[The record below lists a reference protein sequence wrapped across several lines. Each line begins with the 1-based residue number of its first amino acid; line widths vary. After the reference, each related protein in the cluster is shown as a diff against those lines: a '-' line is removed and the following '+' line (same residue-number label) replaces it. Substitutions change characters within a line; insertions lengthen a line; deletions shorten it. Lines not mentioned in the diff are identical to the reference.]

1 MIVTV
6 ILYVFTYVVDVELMY
21 IEEFVNVMKE
31 GRDPEKESLIFKT
44 NGISPGSASFS
55 FGKV

>member
-1 MIVTV
+1 VTV